1 MAIIISKKGKN
12 AVRLEKE
19 SFKQEQDLQKYIYDN
34 PDSLP
39 LNQIKEDV
47 YFLVVDREFP
57 ISVGS
62 IDVLQI
68 DSEGDI
74 YIIETKLYRNPDKR
88 VVLSQVLDYGA
99 SLWGD
104 YEDPDD
110 FIEKLNQRM
119 RSKTGTGFIERVED
133 NFGESENILNN
144 IKQNLSN
151 GIFNFVILMDKVPSH
166 LRNLVLFINQNS
178 QFSVYTVELEYYKH
192 DEYEI
197 MIPHVYGA
205 ESKKKLVSSSVRKK
219 WDEESFFQAAKNITD
234 AVKAIRKIYEFS
246 EENADEI
253 TWGTGALTG
262 SFNPKFLSLS
272 GRSIFTIWSDGTMTL
287 NHAWLDDNERTIEW
301 RTKFL
306 VELKGI
312 KPIGDFLKKSTKKF
326 PNVPYKVW
334 TPVVDEFIDLVVR
347 LLRGI

>member
-12 AVRLEKE
+12 AVRLEKGI
-19 SFKQEQDLQKYIYDN
+19 FKQEQDLQKYIYDN

-39 LNQIKEDV
+39 LSKIKEDV
-47 YFLVVDREFP
+47 YFLVADREFP
-57 ISVGS
+57 VSVGS

-74 YIIETKLYRNPDKR
+74 YIIETKLYKNPDKR

-119 RSKTGTGFIERVED
+119 RSKTGTGFSEKVED
-133 NFGESENILNN
+133 NFGENEDILNN
-144 IKQNLSN
+144 VKQNLSN

-166 LRNLVLFINQNS
+166 LKNLILFINQNS

-205 ESKKKLVSSSVRKK
+205 ESKKKLVSSSERKR
-219 WDEESFFQAAKNITD
+219 WDEESFFQAAKNTPD
-234 AVKAIRKIYEFS
+234 AVDAIRKIYEFS
-246 EENADEI
+246 QKNANEI
-253 TWGTGALTG
+253 TWGTGSLTG
-262 SFNPKFLSLS
+262 SFNPKFISVS
-272 GRSIFTIWSDGTMTL
+272 VRSIFTIWSDGTMTL
-287 NHAWLDDNERTIEW
+287 NHAWLDDSERTIEW
-301 RTKFL
+301 GERFL
-306 VELKGI
+306 DELKGI
-312 KPIGDFLKKSTKKF
+312 KPIADFLKKSTKKH

-334 TPVVDEFIDLVVR
+334 TPVVDEYMDMVKR
-347 LLRGI
+347 LLMEI